1 MILKRQAYD
10 EQHRLT
16 TSWTPNI
23 ESASRYF
30 DDDWRAD
37 VLELRFPGDKASEKI
52 VLEKGEGVYLCND
65 AGKTIEVLSRL
76 SKPVRE

>member
-10 EQHRLT
+10 DQHRLVT
-16 TSWTPNI
+16 NWTSNI
-23 ESASRYF
+23 ESASRHF
-30 DDDWRAD
+30 DDDWQAD
-37 VLELRFPGDKASEKI
+37 VLEMHFPGDKTSEKI
-52 VLEKGEGVYLCND
+52 VLEQGEGVYLCND